1 LALAEKLAREN
12 SANPDCRRL
21 TTQLLFRQA
30 ERWAAGGQTEK
41 AIASLS
47 KGLTLQAKLADALPA
62 IPEIRRDLARSLNL
76 LGCLLTREG
85 KKPEAAGALMQ
96 ARQVYQKLIEDV
108 SGAPGYFQEY
118 SWFLATC
125 PDESFRNPALA
136 LVMAE
141 RGVTLG
147 PEQGECWSAL
157 GVAHYRM
164 GNWQKAETAFQ
175 KSIQLRNGGACADWL
190 FLAMTCR
197 QQGDHAQ
204 SERWLRQARDWKD
217 RNGPMGEELTRIFA
231 EADQSMPKE
240 NREPTAGGDQ
250 R

>member
-1 LALAEKLAREN
+1 LTEKLAREN

-21 TTQLLFRQA
+21 TIQLLFRQA

-41 AIASLS
+41 AIASFPRPHVASEVSGCSSRDSGNSPGAGSLLES
-47 KGLTLQAKLADALPA
+47 FGMPADQ
-62 IPEIRRDLARSLNL
+62 
-76 LGCLLTREG
+76 
-85 KKPEAAGALMQ
+85 GAEETGSG
-96 ARQVYQKLIEDV
+96 RQFCASSSGYQKLIEDA
-108 SGAPGYFQEY
+108 SGAPSYFQEY

-147 PEQGECWSAL
+147 PEQGECWTAL
-157 GVAHYRM
+157 SVAHYRM
-164 GNWQKAETAFQ
+164 GNWKKAEAAFQ

-217 RNGPMGEELTRIFA
+217 R
-231 EADQSMPKE
+231 
-240 NREPTAGGDQ
+240 Q
-250 R
+250 RSDG